1 MKKRRAIS
9 IPQIKTLAE
18 ADAHQRKHGFKP
30 LLPQLQQA
38 VDKTLAEIAELKK
51 DPRNR
56 QRLRNVRERKP
67 NKTEREFGVLLEAR
81 KRTGELVE
89 YVFEG
94 VRLLWGGGM
103 TYTADWSAR
112 RPDGKIEI
120 HETKG
125 VHIFDRDIVRFKGC
139 RAEWQHWFVFHFHQ
153 RQKDGTWHQLL

>member
-1 MKKRRAIS
+1 VKKRRAIS
-9 IPQIKTLAE
+9 IPQIKTLAD
-18 ADAHQRKHGFKP
+18 ADAHQRRHGFKP
-30 LLPQLQQA
+30 LLPQPTLPQLQA
-38 VDKTLAEIAELKK
+38 AADEASAKIKGK
-51 DPRNR
+51 
-56 QRLRNVRERKP
+56 LRNVRQRKP

-89 YVFEG
+89 VRFEG

-125 VHIFDRDIVRFKGC
+125 AHIFDRDTVRFKGC
-139 RAEWQHWFVFHFHQ
+139 RAEWQHWFVFYFHQ